1 MTKKPSASVHLR
13 LNEDLL
19 EHVDKFTS
27 KFYFNNRTEA
37 LRYLVALGL
46 NYHDKADYLM
56 EVPPLPTKKENDERE
71 G

>member
-1 MTKKPSASVHLR
+1 MTRKESTSIHLR
-13 LNEDLL
+13 LNEDFLT
-19 EHVDKFTS
+19 HIDNFTD

-37 LRYLVALGL
+37 LRYLIALGL

-56 EVPPLPTKKENDERE
+56 ELPDPKHDNKK